1 MRRRHAH
8 VRGNKE
14 EKHARTNNMKVTVK
28 TNFGL
33 AVRFGLIF
41 LAEFSII
48 AQRLL
53 AGSVR

>member
-1 MRRRHAH
+1 
-8 VRGNKE
+8 
-14 EKHARTNNMKVTVK
+14 MKVTVK

-48 AQRLL
+48 ARRLL
-53 AGSVR
+53 AGCVR